1 MDIFMWLKNYLEKKA
16 LKFEEKKIINISKF
30 FSFLVVRKYIDKDL
44 SRENKLKA
52 DAMLCFKIFF
62 RKSRTVF
69 RFNYFLDHDFAVKLQ
84 PFFAEVNYNNEIFD
98 LKGQLKLFLEIYPEY
113 FTEKE
118 IIKLNYVF
126 DSIVKDYPSVAY
138 ENLLRS
144 IATGSNSTVALKSV
158 QVYKRVF
165 CKERKKEFIN
175 IFKYKLFILGVSAII
190 ITQFV

>member
-1 MDIFMWLKNYLEKKA
+1 MWLKNYLEKKA
-16 LKFEEKKIINISKF
+16 LKLEEQKIINISKF

-98 LKGQLKLFLEIYPEY
+98 LKGQLKLFLEIYPDY
-113 FTEKE
+113 FSEKE

-126 DSIVKDYPSVAY
+126 DSIVKEYPAVAY

-144 IATGSNSTVALKSV
+144 IASGSNSTVALKSV

-165 CKERKKEFIN
+165 CKKRRKEFIN
-175 IFKYKLFILGVSAII
+175 IFKYKLFILGISAII